1 MLWLNREQNTNPFA
15 EVRRLQGELNR
26 LFNGYASEEEPFPAV
41 NAWSGNDEVV
51 ITADIPGV
59 DPKAVNLTV
68 KDNVVVLEGEK
79 ASERLGE
86 NITFHRRERGT
97 GKFMRSMQ
105 LPFPVDA
112 DKVSAKCKDG
122 VLTITLPRHKA
133 SKPKK
138 IQID

>member
-26 LFNGYASEEEPFPAV
+26 LFNGYAGEEEPFPAV

-79 ASERLGE
+79 AAERLGE
-86 NITFHRRERGT
+86 NTTFHRRERGT

-133 SKPKK
+133 SKAKK